1 MATVTLPNPGQ
12 AIIAFDKAMRHADE
26 RYRKM
31 QSCKSCD
38 KGMAEQWRR
47 DADLFANLI
56 QQIKEQ

>member
-12 AIIAFDKAMRHADE
+12 AIITFDKAMRHAEE
-26 RYRKM
+26 RHHKM

-47 DADLFANLI
+47 DAELFANLI